1 MVRVFGFGFAKRNP
15 SGGVPLEELIRER
28 SAAPQTDET
37 YAVAVEKG
45 SLESETFSENI
56 KYSVSLSGLVDE
68 RWSRAFHIVQLD
80 STGFFLYRLEPTYR
94 IVTFQVAS
102 DASPARVNR
111 LVERLARLLAGGTTT
126 STLSVPSGSPP
137 TRALLA

>member
-28 SAAPQTDET
+28 PVAPQTDET

-68 RWSRAFHIVQLD
+68 RCSRAFHIVQLD

-102 DASPARVNR
+102 DASPARVTR
-111 LVERLARLLAGGTTT
+111 LVERLERLVEDVNRSASLWG
-126 STLSVPSGSPP
+126 
-137 TRALLA
+137 

>member
-1 MVRVFGFGFAKRNP
+1 M
-15 SGGVPLEELIRER
+15 EELIRER
-28 SAAPQTDET
+28 PAAPKTDET

-102 DASPARVNR
+102 DASPARVTR
-111 LVERLARLLAGGTTT
+111 LVERLERLVEDVNRSASLW
-126 STLSVPSGSPP
+126 VP
-137 TRALLA
+137 AD

>member
-1 MVRVFGFGFAKRNP
+1 LA
-15 SGGVPLEELIRER
+15 SGLRKEILAEENHLEEAIRER
-28 SAAPQTDET
+28 AAAPQTEET

-45 SLESETFSENI
+45 SLESEKFSENI

-68 RWSRAFHIVQLD
+68 RWSRAFHIAQLD

-102 DASPARVNR
+102 DASPARVAR
-111 LVERLARLLAGGTTT
+111 LVERLERLVEDVNRSAPLW
-126 STLSVPSGSPP
+126 VP
-137 TRALLA
+137 AD

>member
-1 MVRVFGFGFAKRNP
+1 MA
-15 SGGVPLEELIRER
+15 SGLRKGILAEENHLEELIRER
-28 SAAPQTDET
+28 AAAPQTEET

-45 SLESETFSENI
+45 SLESEKFSENI

-68 RWSRAFHIVQLD
+68 RWSRAFHIAQLD

-102 DASPARVNR
+102 DASLARVTRLIERLER
-111 LVERLARLLAGGTTT
+111 LVEDVNRSASLWGAAD
-126 STLSVPSGSPP
+126 
-137 TRALLA
+137 